1 MNNINLKNKKVIIL
15 TYQTY
20 HYDFYKK
27 TYNLIDQFI
36 ENNINNNDLFW
47 KLVDF
52 LKKENISYF
61 VGYLD
66 DQKDIWFLK
75 DLYESSYYQIIRSF
89 DENDKLINN
98 NNLFFDLLEKLK
110 EVNND

>member
-1 MNNINLKNKKVIIL
+1 MDLKNKKVIVL

-20 HYDFYKK
+20 QYDFYKE

-36 ENNINNNDLFW
+36 DNNINNNDLFW
-47 KLVDF
+47 ELVDF
-52 LKKENISYF
+52 LKEKNISYF

-75 DLYESSYYQIIRSF
+75 DYIDNSYYQIIRSF
-89 DENDKLINN
+89 DENDQLIDNKIFF
-98 NNLFFDLLEKLK
+98 NLIDNLEVIDH
-110 EVNND
+110 E